1 MGFLRAVRVLRCPE
15 TEVPDLP
22 VAGAVFGSSPVSPY
36 ILCSPHLSLPP
47 SAPDGLFRGRSRL
60 PVRMTA
66 FEVEICWRE
75 SRYVEACGCPD
86 LIFRKHAPRLSVGRG
101 ADPKP
106 AGASRS
112 FSAGNKSWG
121 IIGSGNRIRFL
132 KKRRP
137 DEHCPDA
144 VRYGRGGR
152 YSVFRTA
159 TVSAVRGTFGSES
172 TLSDS
177 AIVLSI
183 RWMLW

>member
-1 MGFLRAVRVLRCPE
+1 MGFLRAVRMFRWPE

-22 VAGAVFGSSPVSPY
+22 VAGVVFGR
-36 ILCSPHLSLPP
+36 PP
-47 SAPDGLFRGRSRL
+47 FLLIFLYSAFVVAAFCFGWSRSRL

-66 FEVEICWRE
+66 LEVEIRCRG
-75 SRYVEACGCPD
+75 SRYVEACDCPD

-112 FSAGNKSWG
+112 PSAGNKSWE

-137 DEHCPDA
+137 DNIVRTPFDTVGEA
-144 VRYGRGGR
+144 VIPFSEPLRCRRCGIR
-152 YSVFRTA
+152 SVRRA
-159 TVSAVRGTFGSES
+159 
-172 TLSDS
+172 L
-177 AIVLSI
+177 
-183 RWMLW
+183 